1 MPDWIAHLGFAFL
14 LAYALKIRRKEL
26 VVIGALIP
34 DIVRIFDF
42 IGQLLGT
49 SSFFAAL
56 PFHGLL
62 LPLFISGIICAFF
75 IEGISYKKGLA
86 LVYLGVLTHLLL
98 DGLMLY
104 TIAGVRPF
112 IPFSFLRVGF
122 LNIVPSED
130 FSLAILAV
138 VIIAVVVIYEFL
150 KRKQSKG
157 AEQIKSD

>member
-14 LAYALKIRRKEL
+14 LAYALKIKRKEP
-26 VVIGALIP
+26 VVIGALVP
-34 DIVRIFDF
+34 DIVRVFEF
-42 IGQLLGT
+42 LPVFGNST
-49 SSFFAAL
+49 FFAAL

-86 LVYLGVLTHLLL
+86 LMYLGVLTHLFL

-104 TIAGVRPF
+104 TIAGVRAL
-112 IPFSFLRVGF
+112 IPFSFLRFGA

-138 VIIAVVVIYEFL
+138 IIIAVVVIYELL

>member
-14 LAYALKIRRKEL
+14 LAYALRIRRKEL

-42 IGQLLGT
+42 IEPLAGT
-49 SSFFAAL
+49 STFFAAL

-75 IEGISYKKGLA
+75 IEGINYKKAVA
-86 LVYLGVLTHLLL
+86 LMYLGSLTHLFL

-104 TIAGVRPF
+104 TVAGVRAL
-112 IPFSFLRVGF
+112 IPFSFGRFGL

-138 VIIAVVVIYEFL
+138 IIIAVVVIYELL
-150 KRKQSKG
+150 KGKQSKG
-157 AEQIKSD
+157 AEQIKK

>member
-14 LAYALKIRRKEL
+14 LAYALKIKRKEL

-42 IGQLLGT
+42 FPLFGNST
-49 SSFFAAL
+49 FFAAL

-75 IEGISYKKGLA
+75 IEGINYKKSLA
-86 LVYLGVLTHLLL
+86 LMYLGVLTHLFL

-104 TIAGVRPF
+104 TVAGVRPL
-112 IPFSFLRVGF
+112 IPFSFERFGL

-138 VIIAVVVIYEFL
+138 IIIAVVVIYELL
-150 KRKQSKG
+150 KRKQSKSV
-157 AEQIKSD
+157 EQIKSD